1 MNVLL
6 YTHYWAPSVGGVET
20 IITSLAEGF
29 ATRQPLLGEDAIHVT
44 LVTQTSAGAMDDSH
58 LPFRVVRRPALR
70 DLIRLVRSADLIHA
84 AGPALLPLFL
94 SFFLRKPLIIE
105 HHGFQ
110 AICPNGQLLFQ
121 PTQKP
126 CPGHFMA
133 RRYHKCIECNR
144 ESVGLPKSFRML
156 FLTPFRRWLSNRATT
171 NITPTNWLASTLK
184 LNRMKTIHH
193 GISPASPLVPGNSS
207 VVTFAFQGRLV
218 TTKGVRILLEAAG
231 QLHDEGRTFHL
242 KIVGDGPELNSMKAQ
257 AARLN
262 GVVEFLG
269 YVANDRLEELISD
282 VAAVVMPS
290 LAGEVFGLVAV
301 ENMLRGKLLIVSD
314 IGSLAEVVG
323 DTGFVF
329 PPGDASALALC
340 MRRVLDDP
348 SLAASL
354 GSAGRLRAMQ
364 VFSRDSM
371 IQKHIS
377 LYRES
382 LARADAV
389 EISQT

>member
-6 YTHYWAPSVGGVET
+6 YTHCWAPSVGGVET
-20 IITSLAEGF
+20 ISMSLAEGF
-29 ATRQPLLGEDAIHVT
+29 ATRQPVSGEDAIHVT
-44 LVTQTSAGAMDDSH
+44 LVTQTPAGAMDDSH

-70 DLIRLVRSADLIHA
+70 DLIRLVRSADLIHV

-94 SFFLRKPLIIE
+94 SFFLRKPLVVE

-121 PTQKP
+121 PTQEL
-126 CPGHFMA
+126 CPVHFMA
-133 RRYHKCIECNR
+133 RRYDKCLACNR
-144 ESVGLPKSFRML
+144 RSGGLPQSFRML
-156 FLTPFRRWLSNRATT
+156 LLTPVRRWFSNRAST
-171 NITPTNWLASTLK
+171 NITPTNWLASMLK

-193 GISPASPLVPGNSS
+193 GISPFSPVVLGKTS

-231 QLHDEGRTFHL
+231 QLHDEGRKFHL
-242 KIVGDGPELNSMKAQ
+242 KIIGDGPELNSMKAQ
-257 AARLN
+257 AARL
-262 GVVEFLG
+262 GDQVEFLG
-269 YVANDRLEELISD
+269 YVGDARLDELFSG

-314 IGSLAEVVG
+314 IGALAELVG
-323 DTGFVF
+323 NTGFLF
-329 PPGDASALALC
+329 PAGDATALALC

-354 GSAGRLRAMQ
+354 GSAARLRAIQM
-364 VFSRDSM
+364 FNRDSM
-371 IQKHIS
+371 IREHVS
-377 LYRES
+377 LYCAV
-382 LARADAV
+382 LARGGK
-389 EISQT
+389 I